1 MEARAGSSASQLH
14 QHARDNMG
22 NALTKED
29 RALLE
34 RASEMFEETGC
45 VPGFN
50 GEEVPAETIVPD
62 AKEYIWEMINDPEA
76 LYDPEIWD
84 TPGFTLVL
92 SWLAQKW
99 HRRCRKLAPRG
110 KKSREQYL
118 TKEQKKVCLD
128 SAAAELIREITQQR
142 ALS

>member
-1 MEARAGSSASQLH
+1 MS
-14 QHARDNMG
+14 

-34 RASEMFEETGC
+34 KASEMFDETGC
-45 VPGFN
+45 VPGFD

-62 AKEYIWEMINDPEA
+62 AKKYILETINDPEA

-84 TPGFTLVL
+84 RPGFTLVL

-99 HRRCRKLAPRG
+99 QRRCRKLAPRG
-110 KKSREQYL
+110 SKNHEQYP
-118 TKEQKKVCLD
+118 TKEQQKACLEM
-128 SAAAELIREITQQR
+128 AAAELIREITQGR
-142 ALS
+142 SLN

>member
-1 MEARAGSSASQLH
+1 MEVRAGSASQLH

-50 GEEVPAETIVPD
+50 GEEVAAETIVPD

-118 TKEQKKVCLD
+118 TKEQKKACLD